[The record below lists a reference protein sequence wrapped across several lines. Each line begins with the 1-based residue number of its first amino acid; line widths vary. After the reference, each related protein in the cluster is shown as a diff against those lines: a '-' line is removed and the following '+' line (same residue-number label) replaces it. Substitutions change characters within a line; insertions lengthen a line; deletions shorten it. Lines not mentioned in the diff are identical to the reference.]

1 VGAASGHSAQA
12 VIFLHGYGADGND
25 LIGLA
30 PYFAQA
36 LPDAAFYA
44 PNAPEPC
51 EIAPYGRQWFS
62 LERYDSE
69 LLRRNPNTL
78 AAAFESLYAGAV
90 AAAPVLD
97 SFIDAVCAREGL
109 PLDKVALVGFSQ
121 GTMMALHVGLRRGDP
136 AGHRLAGIVGFSGTL
151 VGASRLAK
159 ERVEDAPPVVLIH
172 GDADPVLPFAAMKMS
187 EIALTNAGIANDS
200 LRCHGIEHGISD
212 AGISRA
218 IDFLKTVLTP

>member
-1 VGAASGHSAQA
+1 
-12 VIFLHGYGADGND
+12 
-25 LIGLA
+25 
-30 PYFAQA
+30 
-36 LPDAAFYA
+36 
-44 PNAPEPC
+44 
-51 EIAPYGRQWFS
+51 
-62 LERYDSE
+62 
-69 LLRRNPNTL
+69 
-78 AAAFESLYAGAV
+78 
-90 AAAPVLD
+90 
-97 SFIDAVCAREGL
+97 
-109 PLDKVALVGFSQ
+109 
-121 GTMMALHVGLRRGDP
+121 MMALHVGLRRGDP